1 MPHLESFFGKQKT
14 RKAEEEGE
22 AEEAEQE
29 TSEQR
34 RENKMQREKHARE
47 RKRRTH
53 GQEIEGAT
61 KEGQTQRERGSAN
74 HPEKVVPQLEQFY
87 AKRFPGHWKTKHECF
102 PFWSKPFIAQSG
114 NVTQLRNN
122 INGQTNNQADADNT

>member
-1 MPHLESFFGKQKT
+1 MPHLESFFGKQET
-14 RKAEEEGE
+14 RKAQEEGE

-53 GQEIEGAT
+53 GQEIEGAA
-61 KEGQTQRERGSAN
+61 KEKQTQRGRGSAN
-74 HPEKVVPQLEQFY
+74 HPEKSVPQFGSILREEISRTLENKSRMLSILEQTF
-87 AKRFPGHWKTKHECF
+87 
-102 PFWSKPFIAQSG
+102 QSVLKLKVE
-114 NVTQLRNN
+114 NLHN
-122 INGQTNNQADADNT
+122 